1 MLDPMWRGC
10 FEDRILERG
19 EKYWRQG
26 RVRQLHDQGDIVT
39 AIVQGTEDYDVEIDL
54 TDGMFDDADCTC
66 PYAGDGNA
74 CKHMAAVLFA
84 LEAGEARET
93 GHEDKKAASVSWREA
108 LDQMGEQELRSLL
121 AGMAAKDRALQ
132 ERLILRATKE
142 LSAGQYDRWAKH
154 LEKLA
159 RGARSRDGFIEYDQ
173 AYDFCMSVCEFLHDT
188 ASDLID
194 EGLFLDAFRLACMV
208 YEFIQGE
215 EMDDSDGGTTEIL
228 SCCEDIWMGMI
239 QKADAEEKEQ
249 MYSLLTERLPDDF
262 CVVEAVLMEADWD
275 MKQLQASL
283 RSLDKAIG
291 KGGPDREIGRLV
303 EQRRY
308 LMERAGA
315 DKEQI
320 QAYLA
325 RFHMLPAVR
334 QMQIRGCIDRGDDR
348 AAITLLQESKKLDED
363 KAGLVAQYSEQLAEL
378 YRRTGQTE
386 LYEQELRYLI
396 FRCPN
401 GDIEYVK
408 QLKELTPTAQW
419 PALFEQ
425 ILRQPSMGY
434 NAPALLAWDGQFQ
447 RLCDLLSRAPRAE
460 EVDRYEAVLRSWSPE
475 KTRDLYLRCL
485 DMAMSLADGRG
496 AYRKCIK
503 YLRKLRT
510 YPEGEAAVS
519 RLTKMWRETYPRR
532 RAMLDELERAGYR
545 AE

>member
-1 MLDPMWRGC
+1 MLDPMWREC

-26 RVRQLHDQGDIVT
+26 RVKELHEQGNIVT

-54 TDGMFDDADCTC
+54 MDDMFDDADCTC

-84 LEAGEARET
+84 VEAGEAQKT
-93 GHEDKKAASVSWREA
+93 GHDNKRGARVSWREA
-108 LDQMGEQELRSLL
+108 LDQIGEQELRSLL

-142 LSAGQYDRWAKH
+142 LSAGQYDSWARH
-154 LEKLA
+154 LERLA
-159 RGARSRDGFIEYDQ
+159 RGAHDRDGFIEYDQ

-215 EMDDSDGGTTEIL
+215 EMDDSDGGTTEIV
-228 SCCEDIWMGMI
+228 SCCEDIWTGMI
-239 QKADAEEKEQ
+239 QRAGAEEKEQ
-249 MYSLLTERLPDDF
+249 MYGLLTERVPDDF
-262 CVVEAVLMEADWD
+262 GMVETVLLEADWD

-283 RSLDKAIG
+283 RSLDEAIR
-291 KGGPDREIGRLV
+291 KGGSDQKLGWLV

-308 LMERAGA
+308 LMERTGA

-325 RFHMLPAVR
+325 RFHKLPAVR
-334 QMQIRGCIDRGDDR
+334 QRQIRDCIDQGDDR
-348 AAITLLQESKKLDED
+348 TAIALLQESKKLDGDE
-363 KAGLVAQYSEQLAEL
+363 AGLVTRYCEQLAEL
-378 YRRTGQTE
+378 YRKTGQTA
-386 LYEQELRYLI
+386 LYEQELRDLI
-396 FRCPN
+396 FSCKTWKT
-401 GDIEYVK
+401 EYVE
-408 QLKELTPTAQW
+408 QLKELTPAEQW

-425 ILRQPSMGY
+425 ILRQPSMRY

-447 RLCDLLSRAPRAE
+447 RLYELLSRAPRAE
-460 EVDRYEAVLRSWSPE
+460 EVDRYESVLRSWSPE
-475 KTRDLYLRCL
+475 KTRDLYLLCL
-485 DMAMSLADGRG
+485 DRAMSLADGRS
-496 AYRKCIK
+496 AYRKCIG

-510 YPEGEAAVS
+510 YPEGETAVS
-519 RLTKMWRETYPRR
+519 QAAKMWRETYPRR
-532 RAMLDELERAGYR
+532 RAMLDELERAGY
-545 AE
+545 